1 MDCNGALVS
10 ATLFNNHERVNDLLR
25 RYPEPA
31 LTKDAKQEALR
42 IACARGFYKIV
53 VELVEN
59 GKVVPDEDTIDA
71 ACKRKDNIRIMRILR
86 KAG

>member
-1 MDCNGALVS
+1 MLDEPTASNWPPIVHRPLLS
-10 ATLFNNHERVNDLLR
+10 AGMHDSLFR
-25 RYPEPA
+25 
-31 LTKDAKQEALR
+31 TT
-42 IACARGFYKIV
+42 FYFYV
-53 VELVEN
+53 VEN